1 MTARIAVLVSGNGS
15 NLQAILDA
23 CETGKIPGKVIAV
36 VSDQREALA
45 LTRARDAH
53 VPIVVV
59 HARPGTTGVA
69 LKTAD
74 RRAWDTTLAG
84 IVETADPDWIVLA
97 GFMRVLTSSFL
108 DRFPDKV
115 INLHPALP
123 GELAG
128 TKAIERAHAEFVAGF
143 RTKTGVM
150 VHLVPD
156 EGIDDGPVLGVKEIR
171 IEPGESLEHLT
182 ARVREVEHDLL
193 VDTLSN
199 LVRRSYVD

>member
-45 LTRARDAH
+45 LTRAREAQ

-69 LKTAD
+69 LKLAD
-74 RRAWDTTLAG
+74 RRAWDTTLAD
-84 IVETADPDWIVLA
+84 IVESADPDWIVLA

-108 DRFPDKV
+108 DRFQDKV

-123 GELAG
+123 GEFAG
-128 TKAIERAHAEFVAGF
+128 TRAIERAHAEFVAGL

-156 EGIDDGPVLGVKEIR
+156 EGIDDGPVLGIQEIL
-171 IEPGESLEHLT
+171 IEPGESLERLT
-182 ARVREVEHDLL
+182 ARVREVEHEVL